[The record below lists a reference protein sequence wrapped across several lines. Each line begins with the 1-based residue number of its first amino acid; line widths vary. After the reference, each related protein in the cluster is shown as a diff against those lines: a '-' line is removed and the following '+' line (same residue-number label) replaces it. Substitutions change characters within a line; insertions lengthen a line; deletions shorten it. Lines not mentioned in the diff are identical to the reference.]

1 MWHFNKYYSKGGIKK
16 WQAQLIILHFV
27 SIYFTRTEKKNNRID
42 FRLTPTYSYMS
53 FPKMKTEDCTQIW
66 FNLCLC
72 IQNCLQY
79 SLLEYIFTYIF
90 YTSMFIRTSYKLF
103 ALSVCLSVFLS
114 FSLPLYL
121 FISLSFF
128 LSASLLSLY
137 SICLGFTLSLCLSFS
152 LYLCLSDSL
161 PLCPL
166 FSSLSL
172 FLSFPLSHWL
182 SVSLSPCLCVSL
194 SLLLYIC
201 LSMMSVLCDN
211 FIARQLVTPPPPP
224 LHYTVYPLLYS
235 RLKGQWQERLL
246 LITYYYK

>member
-1 MWHFNKYYSKGGIKK
+1 MVGAAY
-16 WQAQLIILHFV
+16 
-27 SIYFTRTEKKNNRID
+27 YFTFCVYIFYQNRVEKNKID

-137 SICLGFTLSLCLSFS
+137 LSWF
-152 LYLCLSDSL
+152 Y
-161 PLCPL
+161 
-166 FSSLSL
+166 SLSL
-172 FLSFPLSHWL
+172 
-182 SVSLSPCLCVSL
+182 SVFFSL
-194 SLLLYIC
+194 SLSL
-201 LSMMSVLCDN
+201 
-211 FIARQLVTPPPPP
+211 
-224 LHYTVYPLLYS
+224 
-235 RLKGQWQERLL
+235 
-246 LITYYYK
+246 